1 MRHRTGASCDAE
13 IPPRVLYSSAH
24 RTRHEAREAEHKEAT
39 TMNWTLIVNTFAGAA
54 GAVSMAYL
62 GWAIWICVREL
73 PVGGRMPK
81 GRAAKRRAPSG
92 GRLRSRLV

>member
-1 MRHRTGASCDAE
+1 
-13 IPPRVLYSSAH
+13 
-24 RTRHEAREAEHKEAT
+24 
-39 TMNWTLIVNTFAGAA
+39 MNWTLIVSTFAGAA

-73 PVGGRMPK
+73 PFGGRLPK
-81 GRAAKRRAPSG
+81 GRTAKRRATSG

>member
-1 MRHRTGASCDAE
+1 
-13 IPPRVLYSSAH
+13 VV
-24 RTRHEAREAEHKEAT
+24 RETENKEAT
-39 TMNWTLIVNTFAGAA
+39 TMSWTLIVNTFAGAA
-54 GAVSMAYL
+54 GAVSVAYL

-81 GRAAKRRAPSG
+81 GRAAKRRATSG